1 MTAIAVVGLAC
12 RYPGAPDAGAYWRL
26 LRDGR
31 EGLTRFTDAEL
42 ADRGVP
48 AALRR
53 NPSYVPVGGLIAGQ
67 DEFDPDAFGISE
79 AEAPLL
85 DPQVRVFLE
94 CARHALE
101 HAGHAG
107 GGTGGSIG
115 VYAGAALSGYLATN
129 LAHRFDPLGGADP
142 AGSLALHTGN
152 VADYLPLHVAYRLG
166 LTGPAVAV
174 GATCAT
180 SLVAVH
186 LAVQALAAGECDTAL
201 AGGVSLRVPQGRGYL
216 AVPDGPFSTDGHTR
230 SYAAGATGTVFTQGA
245 GVVVLRRLADATAD
259 GDHVH
264 AVILGSATGND
275 GPARAGFTAPAA
287 AGQAR
292 VIAEALA
299 VADTPPDRISYVEGH
314 GTGTALGDPIE
325 VRALREVFGP
335 ADAPWCGLGSVKGNI
350 GHADSAAGVAGLIKT
365 VLALREGVLP
375 ATLHAADPSPAL
387 ELPGSAFDLVTEARA
402 WTGADRRAG
411 VSSFGIGGVD
421 CHMVLAAAPAAA
433 PARPDDRPQ
442 LLLVSAATAAAGQ
455 ATAAALADHLA
466 TADPPAAAGHLTTA
480 DQPTTAGHVTASG
493 PPAGDR
499 AVGAAP
505 AGAPVDLADVAHTL
519 AVGRPAMPHR
529 IAVAAAPAAAAAAL
543 AAARPA
549 APAGPARLVYAFP
562 GGGAQFAGAG
572 RVLYRQE
579 PVFAAAV
586 DELADAFAGR
596 IGVDLRADVRAAGE
610 PAAVAR
616 ARDPR
621 TGLPLLFTVSMATLA
636 LLHHWG
642 VRPDV
647 VLGHSI
653 GEYAAAVAA
662 GALDLHDAAALVA
675 ERSVLMAG
683 LPAGSMLAVPLPEAE
698 VADLLGRHPALDI
711 AAVNAADACAVA
723 GPADAVRALR
733 DELTGRGVDARPV
746 RVDVAAHSRLVEPAM
761 PALARAAADLS
772 PRPARVPLVTT
783 ITGRLADAA
792 DLADPQRWVRHLRA
806 PVRFG
811 AALDT
816 AVGDAGP
823 AVVVQVGPGAL
834 IASLAARH
842 GRPAVPAA
850 LTTLGRADDE
860 PAGRAE
866 LLGVL
871 GRLWQHGVPIDHA
884 ATLAAPRRRV
894 PLPGYAYG
902 RRRFWIEPRPRTAG
916 HRAPGEAADEPS
928 AAAPLH
934 LPAWRQL
941 PPLPPARLAGQRW
954 LVAGPHPYAGRVAD
968 ALRAA
973 GAEPVDRLGADT
985 TGVVSLIG
993 LDGGPA
999 GDRVAR
1005 AVAAYGGLAQ
1015 AGAGA
1020 DAPLALLQVTV
1031 DAEPVDGGEPVDPA
1045 AAAVRGLPRVLGQEL
1060 PRLHWRCLDLRAV
1073 DAAAVLAEAADLV
1086 ASPRRRCWE
1095 VAVRAGRRW
1104 LREWAPW
1111 QPDDVPDLPA
1121 APVVLITGGLGGVG
1135 LAVAGAWCAAHDA
1148 TVALL
1153 GRTDLAAAPAQ
1164 RREAVARLRAAGA
1177 RVETHACDVTDAAAL
1192 GAAVSGIVAA
1202 HGRLDLVIHA
1212 PVVVALAGLAERDDA
1227 TTAAVLAPKVD
1238 GVLALRAALRRTGQR
1253 PTVLLASSAAGTI
1266 GGFGLGAYVA
1276 ASRFLDAVAAA
1287 EPGWTAVDFD
1297 RWRFGTAAEAEAAA
1311 GITMRNALDAAD
1323 AVRALTAVAAL
1334 GHAGRAPDQV
1344 AISPAPLNERAVA
1357 LPTRT
1362 VSGPAAGGA
1371 ALATAGQRLIAQ
1383 VWSEALGRT
1392 VDSADDDFFALG
1404 GHSLLATRVL
1414 ATLRDAHGVRLRLR
1428 DLLACPTV
1436 AALAALIADNPDS
1449 AGPPAT
1455 AATPATAPVADARA
1469 AAPFPLTRVQHAYR
1483 VGRSDDYALGSVGC
1497 HFYLEHECAE
1507 LDVPRYERAWNAAIA
1522 RHPMLRAVV
1531 TADGENLVLPAVP
1544 RYRVPVT
1551 DLRGHEPARAGAEL
1565 AACRD
1570 RLSHRVADPTR
1581 WPLIVSEVVHL
1592 PDGTSRLLLSVDVL
1606 VCDSA
1611 SYLILDRELCALYR
1625 DPAAP
1630 LPPIGI
1636 DFAGCV
1642 AALEQRRTTDGYARA
1657 RDYWTARELPPA
1669 PPLPVRETGGTPR
1682 FHRLAD
1688 ELPAAAWQRLCQRA
1702 AAAGATPT
1710 AVLLAAYATALAR
1723 WSGSDHFS
1731 LTLTVFDRPATHPD
1745 VDRVV
1750 GEFSSLLLHEVDHRG
1765 PATFAERVR
1774 RTRDLLFDDLDHRE
1788 YGGLEL
1794 LAERA
1799 RRGGHA
1805 GNVPVVFTGMLD
1817 IARDADGVEHD
1828 HEWLGPVVHGVSQTP
1843 QVWLDHQVFTRRG
1856 ALVLQWDVNTA
1867 ALDPDDA
1874 ATAFAGYV
1882 DLLAALS
1889 APDRSWDDPVTPQP
1903 AGAPAPAPAAAPAAA
1918 AAATAPASA
1927 PSTRDPLRDIWAE
1940 LLGRDDIAD
1949 DATFVSLGGD
1959 SLLAV
1964 RMTALVRQRL
1974 GVELSLPEVRSE
1986 STLTELAALL
1996 DGRTAAAG
2004 PVAAGL
2010 RLRRR
2015 PDPAAPF
2022 PLMPLQQA
2030 YFVGQQGGWELS
2042 YDSAHYYT
2050 DVALSGV
2057 DADRAPAALVDAV
2070 ERMMAHQ
2077 PMLRARQLPDGTQ
2090 RILPVDDPA
2099 AATAPVRVVDLRDAD
2114 DAAARTGLA
2123 AVRER
2128 MGATGP
2134 DPQRGPGFAVG
2145 LTLLPGGAG
2154 RLHVAF
2160 SLLTADGWSAQIFA
2174 RELLAYLADPNAVH
2188 APLLIDFGDYVTTVA
2203 GAADR
2208 PEWRADRQW
2217 WTDRLAD
2224 LPAAPALP
2232 LAAEPAAVTVHA
2244 MGSREARVPAATRA
2258 RLRAQC
2264 AAHGV
2269 TPSAALAAG
2278 YAIAVAGLAGHRRF
2292 LMNTL
2297 QFSRHPLHPDVDR
2310 MIGAFSATA
2319 LVPVALRPGRDFAAA
2334 ARAVQDRITESL
2346 AHQLTTGVEV
2356 SRELARLRG
2365 SHRPV
2370 APVVFQSTLG
2380 LNTAL
2385 GGALDS
2391 DAGPLGRVDESD
2403 HHQRIRT
2410 PQVLLELRL
2419 YEVGEELVLSLA
2431 SVDEV
2436 FAPGDL
2442 DRLFAGLVAHA
2453 HSLAEPAAWSA
2464 LPDLPEADDP
2474 PATRTPGRS
2483 AVHKAGPPRPGLE
2496 QEIADLWQ
2504 PLLGAPPSDR
2514 AAEFFAL
2521 GGDSLSALRMLRRL
2535 NADRKATVPPARFL
2549 ADPTIAGLAAA
2560 LTAPPPPA
2568 APEVPAGGEP
2578 AGGRH
2583 VVGDRVGEPRPS
2595 APPPA
2600 DATRYRVPA
2609 PRIVDDIVVPLR
2621 RGTGVPLV
2629 LLHPSGGDV
2638 GCYAELARSLT
2649 TERPVLA
2656 LTDPELAG
2664 HRPPDGIDA
2673 LTALYGHA
2681 LRRHAG
2687 DGPYL
2692 LGGWSM
2698 GGTVAHHLAAALRR
2712 DGAAVDLV
2720 VMIDANSPERIIA
2733 LEGLDEPRTEAELHL
2748 RYLRSVEAFLELG
2761 LPDDLDA
2768 AGLTREL
2775 TRAGLLHPNDGRR
2788 QRQAAFSRHLRDLAD
2803 HHAVALD
2810 DSVPVVLLRAADP
2823 SPRNSRI
2830 GMGVDDAYDEPDL
2843 GWAPYCP
2850 RLDVHR
2856 VPGHHYSVIHAP
2868 ELAPLVSAALP
2879 RGVDPIREVAAA
2891 GGRAPA
2897 AGLG

>member
-1 MTAIAVVGLAC
+1 MTEIAVVGLAC
-12 RYPGAPDAGAYWRL
+12 RYPGAPDADAFWRL

-48 AALRR
+48 ATLRR
-53 NPSYVPVGGLIAGQ
+53 NRSYVPVGGLIAGQ
-67 DEFDPDAFGISE
+67 EEFDPDPFGISE
-79 AEAPLL
+79 TEAPLL

-94 CARHALE
+94 CAWHALE

-107 GGTGGSIG
+107 GETAGSVG

-166 LTGPAVAV
+166 LTGPTVSV

-186 LAVQALAAGECDTAL
+186 LAVQALAGGECDTAL

-216 AVPDGPFSTDGHTR
+216 AVPDGPFSTDGRTR

-245 GVVVLRRLADATAD
+245 GVVVLRRLADALAD
-259 GDHVH
+259 GDHIH
-264 AVILGSATGND
+264 AVILGSAVGND
-275 GPARAGFTAPAA
+275 GPARAGFAAPSAT
-287 AGQAR
+287 GQAR

-299 VADTPPDRISYVEGH
+299 VADTSPAQISYVEGH
-314 GTGTALGDPIE
+314 GTGTVLGDPIE

-335 ADAPWCGLGSVKGNI
+335 AVAPWCGLGSVKGNI
-350 GHADSAAGVAGLIKT
+350 GHADSAAGVGGLIKA
-365 VLALREGVLP
+365 VLALREGLLP
-375 ATLHAADPSPAL
+375 ASLHADDPNPAL
-387 ELPGSAFDLVTEARA
+387 ELPGSAFELVTEARA
-402 WTGADRRAG
+402 WSGDDRRAG

-421 CHMVLAAAPAAA
+421 CHVVLAAAPTAA
-433 PARPDDRPQ
+433 PAPPDDRPQ
-442 LLLVSAATAAAGQ
+442 LLLVSAATPAAGK

-466 TADPPAAAGHLTTA
+466 QPAAAGS
-480 DQPTTAGHVTASG
+480 AGE
-493 PPAGDR
+493 
-499 AVGAAP
+499 
-505 AGAPVDLADVAHTL
+505 PVQLAEVAHTL
-519 AVGRPAMPHR
+519 AVGRAMLPHR
-529 IAVAAAPAAAAAAL
+529 IAVAAPPAEAAAAL
-543 AAARPA
+543 AAASTTTMTT
-549 APAGPARLVYAFP
+549 PARLVCAFS
-562 GGGAQFAGAG
+562 GGGSQFAGVG
-572 RVLYRQE
+572 RLLYAQE
-579 PVFAAAV
+579 PVFAATV
-586 DELADAFAGR
+586 DELAEAFGPR
-596 IGVDLRADVRAAGE
+596 LGVDLRADVRAAGDD

-616 ARDPR
+616 ARDPK
-621 TGLPLLFTVSMATLA
+621 TGLPLLFTVSVATWA
-636 LLHHWG
+636 LLRHWG

-647 VLGHSI
+647 VLGHSV

-662 GALDLHDAAALVA
+662 GALDLSDAAALVA
-675 ERSVLMAG
+675 ERSLLMAG
-683 LPAGSMLAVPLPEAE
+683 LPAGSMLAVPLPEE
-698 VADLLGRHPALDI
+698 QVIDLLGRYPTLDI
-711 AAVNAADACAVA
+711 AAVNATDACAVA

-733 DELTGRGVDARPV
+733 DELTGRGLDARLV
-746 RVDVAAHSRLVEPAM
+746 GVDVAAHSRLVEPAM
-761 PALARAAADLS
+761 PALARAAAGLS
-772 PRPARVPLVTT
+772 PKPAETPLVTT
-783 ITGRLADAA
+783 ITGQFADPA

-816 AVGDAGP
+816 AVGDGP
-823 AVVVQVGPGAL
+823 ALVVQVGPGAL
-834 IASLAARH
+834 VASLAARR
-842 GRPAVPAA
+842 GRSAVPAA

-871 GRLWQHGVPIDHA
+871 GQLWQHGVPIDHA
-884 ATLAAPRRRV
+884 ATLAVPRRRT
-894 PLPGYAYG
+894 PLPGYAFS
-902 RRRFWIEPRPRTAG
+902 RRRFWVDPQPRVTG
-916 HRAPGEAADEPS
+916 HRAPGEAAGEPS
-928 AAAPLH
+928 AAAPLQ
-934 LPAWRQL
+934 LPTWRQL
-941 PPLPPARLAGQRW
+941 PPLPSARLAGQRW
-954 LVAGPHPYAGRVAD
+954 LVVGPQPYAAQLEA
-968 ALRAA
+968 ALRVA
-973 GAEPVDRLGADT
+973 GAEPATQLDADT
-985 TGVVSLIG
+985 TGVLSLIG

-999 GDRVAR
+999 DERVRR
-1005 AVAAYGGLAQ
+1005 AVDAYGELAQ
-1015 AGAGA
+1015 ASAGA
-1020 DAPLALLQVTV
+1020 DEPLALVQVTV
-1031 DAEPVDGGEPVDPA
+1031 DAEAVDGAETVDPV

-1060 PRLHWRCLDLRAV
+1060 PRLRWRCLDLRSV
-1073 DAAAVLAEAADLV
+1073 DAAAVLAEAADLA
-1086 ASPRRRCWE
+1086 ASPQRRCWE
-1095 VAVRAGRRW
+1095 VAGRAGRRW
-1104 LREWAPW
+1104 LREWQSW
-1111 QPDDVPDLPA
+1111 QPDAAPELPA
-1121 APVVLITGGLGGVG
+1121 APVALITGGLGSVG
-1135 LAVAGAWCAAHDA
+1135 LAVAEAWCGAHDA
-1148 TVALL
+1148 TVVLL
-1153 GRTDLAAAPAQ
+1153 GRTDLAAAPAPRQ
-1164 RREAVARLRAAGA
+1164 EAVARLRAAGA
-1177 RVETHACDVTDAAAL
+1177 RVETHACDVTDTAALAAAI
-1192 GAAVSGIVAA
+1192 AGIVAA

-1227 TTAAVLAPKVD
+1227 TTAAVLAPKVK
-1238 GVLALRAALRRTGQR
+1238 GVLALRAALRQTGQR

-1276 ASRFLDAVAAA
+1276 ASRFLDAMAAA
-1287 EPGWTAVDFD
+1287 EPGWTAIDFD
-1297 RWRFGTAAEAEAAA
+1297 RWRFGTAAEAESAAE
-1311 GITMRNALDAAD
+1311 ITMRHALDAAD
-1323 AVRALTAVAAL
+1323 ALTALTTVAAL
-1334 GHAGRAPDQV
+1334 GRAGRAPDQV
-1344 AISPAPLNERAVA
+1344 AASPAALNERATA
-1357 LPTRT
+1357 LPART
-1362 VSGPAAGGA
+1362 VSGPVTGGA
-1371 ALATAGQRLIAQ
+1371 ALTTAAQRLIAQ

-1414 ATLRDAHGVRLRLR
+1414 ATLRDAHGVQLRLR
-1428 DLLACPTV
+1428 DLLTCPTV
-1436 AALAALIADNPDS
+1436 AALAALLPQRLDS
-1449 AGPPAT
+1449 AAQPAPT
-1455 AATPATAPVADARA
+1455 ATPETAPALDADARPA
-1469 AAPFPLTRVQHAYR
+1469 ATAPFPLTRVQHAYR

-1507 LDVPRYERAWNAAIA
+1507 LDVPRYERVWNAVIA

-1531 TADGENLVLPAVP
+1531 TADGQNLVLPTMP

-1551 DLRGHEPARAGAEL
+1551 DLRGHEPDQASAEL
-1565 AACRD
+1565 NACRE

-1625 DPAAP
+1625 DPDVL
-1630 LPPIGI
+1630 LPPIGV
-1636 DFAGCV
+1636 DFADCV
-1642 AALEQRRTTDGYARA
+1642 AALEQRRTTEGYAQA
-1657 RDYWTARELPPA
+1657 RRYWTARELPPA
-1669 PPLPVRETGGTPR
+1669 PPLPVHDTNDGPPR
-1682 FHRLAD
+1682 FRRLAG
-1688 ELPAAAWQRLCQRA
+1688 ELPAEAWQRLCQRA
-1702 AAAGATPT
+1702 TDVGATPT
-1710 AVLLAAYATALAR
+1710 AALLAAYATALAR

-1731 LTLTVFDRPATHPD
+1731 LTLTVFDRPAIHPD
-1745 VDRVV
+1745 VDNVV
-1750 GEFSSLLLHEVDHRG
+1750 GEFSSLLLHEVDHRR
-1765 PATFAERVR
+1765 PATFADRVR
-1774 RTRDLLFDDLDHRE
+1774 HAQRLLFDDLDHRE

-1794 LAERA
+1794 LAELA
-1799 RRGGHA
+1799 RHGGHQ
-1805 GNVPVVFTGMLD
+1805 GNVPVVFTGMLG
-1817 IARDADGVEHD
+1817 IARSADGIEHD

-1856 ALVLQWDVNTA
+1856 ALALQWDVNTA
-1867 ALDPDDA
+1867 ALDPADA
-1874 ATAFAGYV
+1874 ATAFADYV
-1882 DLLAALS
+1882 DLLTELS
-1889 APDRSWDDPVTPQP
+1889 APEHTWDGP
-1903 AGAPAPAPAAAPAAA
+1903 AAPRPAATAAPA
-1918 AAATAPASA
+1918 
-1927 PSTRDPLRDIWAE
+1927 TRDPLRGIWAD

-1974 GVELSLPEVRSE
+1974 GVELSLPEIRSE
-1986 STLTELAALL
+1986 STLTELAVLL
-1996 DGRTAAAG
+1996 DGRAGGAG

-2015 PDPAAPF
+2015 PDPEAPF
-2022 PLMPLQQA
+2022 PLLPLQQA

-2057 DADRAPAALVDAV
+2057 DADRAPGALTDAV
-2070 ERMMAHQ
+2070 GRMMAHQ
-2077 PMLRARQLPDGTQ
+2077 PMLRARVLPDGSQ
-2090 RILPVDDPA
+2090 RILSLDDPA
-2099 AATAPVRVVDLRDAD
+2099 ATTAPVSVVDLRDAAD
-2114 DAAARTGLA
+2114 DDVRDGLA

-2134 DPQRGPGFAVG
+2134 DPQHGPGFAIG

-2188 APLLIDFGDYVTTVA
+2188 APLLIDFGDYVTTVTE
-2203 GAADR
+2203 AADR

-2232 LAAEPAAVTVHA
+2232 LAAEPASVTVHA
-2244 MGSREARVPAATRA
+2244 MGGREARLPAASWA

-2264 AAHGV
+2264 ATHGV

-2278 YAIAVAGLAGHRRF
+2278 YAVAVAGLAGHRRF

-2319 LVPVALRPGRDFAAA
+2319 LVPVELRPGWDFAAA
-2334 ARAVQDRITESL
+2334 ARAVQEQITESL

-2380 LNTAL
+2380 LNAAL

-2391 DAGPLGRVDESD
+2391 GAGPLGRVDERD
-2403 HHQRIRT
+2403 HTQFIRT

-2436 FAPGDL
+2436 FAAGDL
-2442 DRLFAGLVAHA
+2442 DRLFAGLTTHAHA
-2453 HSLAEPAAWSA
+2453 LADPAAWSA
-2464 LPDLPEADDP
+2464 ALPLPDADDP
-2474 PATRTPGRS
+2474 PATLAAGRDS
-2483 AVHKAGPPRPGLE
+2483 AHEAGPPRPGLE
-2496 QEIADLWQ
+2496 QEIADLWR
-2504 PLLGAPPSDR
+2504 PLLGVPPTDR
-2514 AAEFFAL
+2514 AADFFAL
-2521 GGDSLSALRMLRRL
+2521 GGDSLSALRMLRRVA
-2535 NADRKATVPPARFL
+2535 ADRAVAVPPARFL

-2560 LTAPPPPA
+2560 LTASPSPSTPDPQTRA
-2568 APEVPAGGEP
+2568 AQPQGRSEVA
-2578 AGGRH
+2578 R
-2583 VVGDRVGEPRPS
+2583 RLL
-2595 APPPA
+2595 
-2600 DATRYRVPA
+2600 AT

-2621 RGTGVPLV
+2621 DGAGAPLV

-2638 GCYAELARSLT
+2638 RCYAELARSLV

-2664 HRPPDGIDA
+2664 HRAPDGIDA
-2673 LTALYGHA
+2673 LTELYGHA
-2681 LRRHAG
+2681 VRRHAG

-2698 GGTVAHHLAAALRR
+2698 GGTVAHHLAGALRR
-2712 DGAAVDLV
+2712 DGASVDLV

-2733 LEGLDEPRTEAELHL
+2733 LEGLDQPRTEAELHL
-2748 RYLRSVEAFLELG
+2748 RYLRSIEAFLELG
-2761 LPDDLDA
+2761 LPDDLDT
-2768 AGLTREL
+2768 AGLTQAL
-2775 TRAGLLHPNDGRR
+2775 TEAGLMHPNDGRR
-2788 QRQAAFSRHLRDLAD
+2788 QRLAAFSRHLRDLAD

-2810 DSVPVVLLRAADP
+2810 DSVPVVLLRADDP
-2823 SPRNSRI
+2823 SPRNARI

-2843 GWAPYCP
+2843 GWGPYCP
-2850 RLDVHR
+2850 RLRVHR
-2856 VPGHHYSVIHAP
+2856 APGHHYSIIHSP

-2879 RGVDPIREVAAA
+2879 NGA
-2891 GGRAPA
+2891 
-2897 AGLG
+2897 